1 MESWR
6 LVWRQGFVPV
16 LSTKAL
22 EALRDACFNND
33 PALIQ
38 GSTST
43 PPPLLCMAD
52 WPVEAGC
59 MIGYCGWKGE
69 GLERVGQ
76 VEEYWAGVCREAD
89 ALLGEPAACRYALNW
104 YDETPREEVLR
115 ELFFECERALA
126 ERQKAAGAA

>member
-16 LSTKAL
+16 LSTEAL
-22 EALRDACFNND
+22 EALREGLASDD

-38 GSTST
+38 GSTTT

-52 WPVEAGC
+52 WPCEAGC
-59 MIGYCGWKGE
+59 LIGYCGWRGE
-69 GLERVGQ
+69 ELATVGQ
-76 VEEYWAGVCREAD
+76 VEAYWANVCKEAD
-89 ALLGEPAACRYALNW
+89 ALLGEPAACRWAINYW
-104 YDETPREEVLR
+104 DETPRAEALR

-126 ERQKAAGAA
+126 ERQKAGAA